1 MKHIE
6 IVEDLSNKIREAL
19 SNSPINDFEHNI
31 RALLQSAF
39 TKMEL
44 ISREE
49 FDVQTEVLRRAQE
62 KLVLLE
68 KKIDALEKE
77 IK

>member
-19 SNSPINDFEHNI
+19 SNSPINDFEQNI

>member
-19 SNSPINDFEHNI
+19 SNSPINNFEHNI